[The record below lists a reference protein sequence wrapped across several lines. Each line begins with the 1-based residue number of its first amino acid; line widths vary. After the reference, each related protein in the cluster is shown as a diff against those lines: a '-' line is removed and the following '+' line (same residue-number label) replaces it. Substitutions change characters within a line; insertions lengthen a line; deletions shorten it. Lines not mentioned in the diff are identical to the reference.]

1 MALQQ
6 EISAEIEAEKVGK
19 TMKAVIDRKE
29 SDYYVARTE
38 FSSPEV
44 DPEVII
50 KTRRKLSIG
59 EFYNVEITDSE
70 YFDIQGQIK

>member
-1 MALQQ
+1 
-6 EISAEIEAEKVGK
+6 
-19 TMKAVIDRKE
+19 MKAVIDRKE

-50 KTRRKLSIG
+50 KTRRKLRIG

>member
-50 KTRRKLSIG
+50 KTRRKLRIG